1 MAPLRRGYW
10 PAVFSLLPNE
20 YYLSFVLCKSPV
32 ALGWTMADLRRLC
45 MNLFS
50 FSLGKAAGRVAL
62 LSGFLCAAVGYGK
75 VLPPTKILCDPQKSI
90 YIE

>member
-1 MAPLRRGYW
+1 
-10 PAVFSLLPNE
+10 
-20 YYLSFVLCKSPV
+20 
-32 ALGWTMADLRRLC
+32 